1 MTTNDREGFLG
12 RWSRLKREAVQ
23 PPEETGAEVPAEAE
37 TEAEAI
43 DPATLPPID
52 TLDAASDYSRFLMKG
67 VPRALQVQALRRAW
81 TTDPAIAGYKSLADY
96 DWDYNAPGYGALR
109 VTDDVR
115 RLVERVFGDGQESEP
130 EPKSEVVPE
139 PEAVARTPE
148 EPDPPEPMA
157 APLPEPV
164 PDAPAAVLVEAEPE
178 PPPIRRRRQG
188 GATPRI

>member
-1 MTTNDREGFLG
+1 MTTNDGEGFLG
-12 RWSRLKREAVQ
+12 RWSRLKREAVR
-23 PPEETGAEVPAEAE
+23 PPEETDAEVPA
-37 TEAEAI
+37 EAEAI

-115 RLVERVFGDGQESEP
+115 RLVERVFGNGQEP
-130 EPKSEVVPE
+130 EPKSEAVPE

-157 APLPEPV
+157 EPLPEPV
-164 PDAPAAVLVEAEPE
+164 PDAPAAVLVEAEPD

-188 GATPRI
+188 CATPRI